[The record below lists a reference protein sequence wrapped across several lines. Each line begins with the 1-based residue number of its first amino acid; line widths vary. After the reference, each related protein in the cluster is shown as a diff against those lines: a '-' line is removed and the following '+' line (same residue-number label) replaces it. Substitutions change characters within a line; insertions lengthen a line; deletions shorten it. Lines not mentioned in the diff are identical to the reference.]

1 MTNDIFKNMK
11 FIFRISTTKVYRLMN
26 HTYTY
31 LMILPYIVCESKLPV
46 NKDCSLRQLRTYKN
60 GIKIEMFVINFQEEK
75 KSKIE

>member
-1 MTNDIFKNMK
+1 
-11 FIFRISTTKVYRLMN
+11 MN